1 MTVTVL
7 KLSDADTYLKNIS
20 IKNIKDVRALDV
32 DLMLV
37 LRNGDSIIISNGAV
51 SAMSAPESSLQFAD
65 GKLPLA
71 SVFQQIEKIDV
82 SPEANLTVSSKEITR
97 YNQNNARNK
106 KARKDDEEAADKP
119 VVIDDGEHDPRAAA
133 QTSGSGG
140 NTEQTNFTPT
150 KSPDNQSQIAD
161 AEINSQHEKNW
172 GVQWP
177 IAAGALALLAAAGG
191 GGGGGGG
198 SNGGS
203 AANGSS
209 GGTGAGG
216 GAAATAS
223 GGGAGTVDP
232 SAAVIRGSAA
242 LGAIKN
248 ANVTA
253 YDAFGN
259 ALSDTVAVID
269 GKYTLT
275 LKRALYKGPMM
286 LVVRDNTPG
295 LADNYIDEATLQP
308 TDLGNMPL
316 RNLVMASGVN
326 QNLNVTALTEL
337 AVLKAGLDQ
346 GLIGIANQPE
356 ITTERIIAANNAVS
370 GFFKVDILATDVV
383 ATSATHAT
391 GRGIPNPGFTAA
403 LSVETQ
409 NYGAALKA
417 IANLVRLDKNTYPN
431 QASALTRLADSLD
444 FVDEAGSGLKW
455 ATNTRGQT
463 LAKASA
469 LQGALLSEPL
479 TQVIDHP
486 DSSDEAVETAQR
498 TLDALQNLPNGSTV
512 ADYLINNHVAI
523 PNPIITIRNAVLG
536 NPLPWQTAPLN
547 STLVLD
553 QGDLLDGDL
562 RVRTTPNAKV
572 AVIIKALDNLG
583 HEISVSL
590 PMAHADAGGIAILKA
605 SDENMEVLQGVDR
618 NRAISAQV
626 TVTDGSNSRTNHALW
641 SSSNID
647 VRVDLNTP
655 ESMTRFAEQNPLSL
669 LNDTF
674 YDGSAVG
681 DSGRFPA
688 ANQGGSD
695 RITHDSRLRIVLNKA
710 YNPDSERVQWAIA
723 TGPDRHGNPAWD
735 NWREVNGLTEKGS
748 PAPGRVV
755 YETGEVSEVN
765 GPIWVKVRIV
775 QKGIEF
781 TGGYGNANTLETPL
795 QFTLD
800 KLAPTQ
806 VRLRLVAGLDDGVA
820 SDDGITGQLNSRLE
834 LAAPR
839 EGGTELHVQLQTGD
853 GSTNDTLAAVNTAGV
868 GPAGVGRAIA
878 PGSWITLKTDEH
890 LVMRGDTKTGN
901 GKVALKLRHIDA
913 AGNYK
918 EFSQTFVT
926 DSTGT
931 IELVNLL
938 VQRQNVLKDASAA
951 RLQAKTA
958 FDNATATEHS
968 AKQALLAAA
977 LQVEEAARKAHEE
990 AVVSVRKAL
999 TTARA
1004 DGSYRLDDVLGESTD
1019 VAYLPAIVNQL
1030 SRATNVEGI
1039 NHQAGLKDFVAKA
1052 KQKADTAVTKASVY
1066 GDDPANPAP
1075 DSEDFF
1081 AMGVLGLNNSV
1092 AMAAVVDAIKKL
1104 PKDKTNSITKIQ
1116 KVTDAYL
1123 KVLALA
1129 NEQIDTADDKLPDS
1143 TVYETLGVEPKLSPA
1158 AATILGNVLDSK
1170 KTQDVDTVAKL
1181 SAIAEAAQRIAVQA
1195 ANSAATTPPTVEDFK
1210 KLGIDGVTADNLK
1223 DVRDSL
1229 NNVPPA
1235 LRDNSRPDKVVGT
1248 VDTLK
1253 EVRAI
1258 VDYHIGDL
1266 RVLINYANGKSP
1278 IDPTAPLQMEPVVDN
1293 YRLPTSLGL
1302 TSAVTLLNLASIN
1315 SALRAVGGP
1324 NVDSWKKVADLAAS
1338 YELIL
1343 SSANGIAGDASSLP
1357 TLDDFVRVG
1366 VKALTDVFKAAG
1378 GLDTAGQASAAR
1390 LLAEVIDGSARSKVA
1405 TVPLLETLAD
1415 IAARAVHLAKQGDTV
1430 LSAAELKQLLNVDLY
1445 DDAQMAIIRSGITG
1459 TKDDGTKVNS
1469 VQGLKDVIDK
1479 ALAAAAKIR
1488 AYADDASKTPPA
1500 VDDYRDLGIA
1510 GIDSALKAA
1519 ALNSSLA
1526 TDKING
1532 AAVTSPAALQTIADA
1547 YLRILGEAGDVAN
1560 ANPDPL
1566 PADYTA
1572 IGVDVSLTA
1581 NAGQLLNSVLNR
1593 KTAEEVGTVNKVTL
1607 LAQAAA
1613 DLHALAKGM
1622 PEAEDAVALTTAQL
1636 TAIKTQLTKLGVNAA
1651 DDAVLPA
1658 VIAALRLSPAE
1669 GEKINTLDK
1678 LQLLADK
1685 AADAQRK
1692 ISLYAD
1698 DASKPEPVSSDY
1710 SDMGVDKVT
1719 ASNLDAINSAL
1730 ATPVVES
1737 AQTASPKLVQGI
1749 VTSYVRILAAADGV
1763 AGNATTP
1770 ASAPTAPTAVDY
1782 ERVGIKTELVTKLKE
1797 GDYPLLALL
1806 NTLVDATSKDKVNT
1820 VALLQERTEIADKI
1834 IAQVRGEPGDSKVS
1848 LQELEK
1854 VGITGLQ
1861 ADTFSAVL
1869 SALAASKDDGSEVIG
1884 QISGTLRLQQLANKA
1899 HAAMRV
1905 LENYADNKQ
1914 DVPEPTS
1921 DTYKDVGLDLSKHLP
1936 LAGSA
1941 ANAVSALNSALHTT
1955 AVTKAQ
1961 VNPPTKLKEI
1971 IDSYQKVLAAANGA
1985 APADGSLS
1993 PEATQVTAEGL
2004 GKLGITGLAGAS
2016 EELLANVQAVVDGMA
2031 REKALEVANLQKTVE
2046 IVSRISRL
2054 ADGTA
2059 GNASDADK
2067 FTDAIAEL
2075 EAVGI
2080 TVTDPVVA
2088 QAAVSA
2094 IDAVRFSD
2102 INSPKKLR
2110 ALVEAYERILQEANE
2125 NPRAAGAPP
2134 EDKQADATPTADP
2147 DVEHFRAIGV
2157 KVTGVTETPVSPQD
2171 QAARLRLL
2179 DDALKYRTR
2188 SEVDTVGKLTNL
2200 GKAVDAF
2207 MTLAA
2212 QAAGST
2218 TSVTAE
2224 QWQAH
2229 AHALGIAGI
2238 DTNTEDGNLNEVLA
2252 AIRNKGVN
2260 TIDSISKLRD
2270 IVQKVN
2276 ASVEVIAAYAE
2287 SNTNP
2292 APTVEN
2298 YTLAGIVTAT
2308 GVPLV
2313 TNDNLAAINSAIDK
2327 LNRNDVSTRRSIKA
2341 VVNAYN
2347 AILTAADGEAFND
2360 SGATLP
2366 ALGYLTIGVP
2376 LGSTAIGMGTL
2387 VVRPDG
2393 SKNLENVDLA
2403 KLALFNNVV
2412 GSRNKPDVSTPDKLE
2427 ALAKTVADLIRT
2439 GREQENDAVV
2449 NAGGTALSIE
2459 SLRKLGLSGIDTPVR
2474 RTAFLNAI
2482 KYKGNGVDTA
2492 TGEPKT
2498 GDADSHKVDGIDT
2511 LAKLKRIAASYKTI
2525 LDHVGAGESATA
2537 PTREDYLNIGVQ
2549 LPAHGGQHALQ
2560 LFNSA
2565 IAAQASDS
2573 NIDDIS
2579 KLNKLALTVDKLMQ
2593 IAAVT
2598 TVAEKYPDQYPEVAI
2613 TLEADALTKLGLKRM
2628 NEASVA
2634 LLLAKL
2640 QTTADDGSGA
2650 VRIQAL
2656 QKMADDAVAAQARIF
2671 NYAETN
2677 TGTAPTVADF
2687 DALGLALPRNQQGEP
2702 TPYLNAINDA
2712 LRSQSIDGSKA
2723 DTPPQLQKLITAA
2736 QHVVDAA
2743 NGTPN
2748 DATPKPNEA
2757 DFLAL
2762 GLDPQKIRDA
2772 KATGIAFLADTVD
2785 ASTIDQ
2791 LTKDSSGAPI
2801 ALPDRLAQLLDLI
2814 QSLINTVA
2822 GRPANPPLSQE
2833 TLSQLG
2839 VKFDNLHSDTTDKL
2853 TNWPA
2858 IRAAIAGSK
2867 ADGSEVN
2874 SLIKLRGVVEKADT
2888 SQEILR
2894 QYAQANSGTAPTVED
2909 YKNIGLVR
2917 IPADPDAVRS
2927 PLVSTDN
2934 VAAINA
2940 ALRTVKVTAAN
2951 ADTPEHL
2958 KEVVDAYL
2966 AILARANGPAADTGT
2981 ALTPDHFK
2989 RIGADITGVTDD
3001 STSSTNTAV
3010 RSLLDS
3016 VIGSKLPANVDTPAK
3031 IERLGVLVNK
3041 VIAQASTR
3049 PGDTQPDQITAAELA
3064 ELGITAPEGSLI
3076 DAANAPAVRA
3086 ALYLIRFG
3094 DDKGIEVDT
3103 MAELQEVVRKAMT
3116 AYKKIQTYAALN
3128 DIPAGFTNDA
3138 DRPNAD
3144 DFEAMGLV
3152 APPSVKTDQAAGAAA
3167 SLATAHIGVTDIDTP
3182 EKLLTLLENWD
3193 KLLTLPD
3200 GQPNQPLA
3208 AAARNDFKTL
3218 LSAVGA
3224 PVAAGT
3230 SDAALDLLHSAL
3242 DVMGNTA
3249 HMNTPGKLLAL
3260 LRTTQVI
3267 TDLAGHP
3274 QALSAG
3280 ALPVG
3285 LYAAELIKL
3294 GLLPE
3299 AATSTNGAAA
3309 SVLGAIAAQAS
3320 PAEVDNM
3327 AELRPLATL
3336 ALAAHA
3342 RIIAYADSATA
3353 PAPTAADY
3361 TAIGLVKS
3369 DAART
3374 PLVTA
3379 DNLAALNSALASA
3392 PINAVRADDP
3402 SLLKAIID
3410 AYQSII
3416 DWHNGAPTVP
3426 VSGDYEAI
3434 GVTGLNPNAKTL
3446 LDGGV
3451 RKLPLENVK
3460 LQANLQKAA
3469 DVAAHIV
3476 TLADGTANSDDNSL
3490 PLADDY
3496 AALGLDM
3503 GHSSRALDADGS
3515 GAALL
3520 GSVLDRKSW
3529 TDINSLDKLQ
3539 TLADTVNKLMDKAAT
3554 RTAPL
3559 PTADDLKALG
3569 VDISGKT
3576 PAQQEAILAAV
3587 GTSGTDGQAIKS
3599 VALLIQLADK
3609 AIAALAKIEA
3619 YAGSNTGDVPTA
3631 EDYKA
3636 MGVADVDANN
3646 LAAVN
3651 AALASV
3657 KVGAP
3662 GADTQPEVQAI
3673 VNAYRK
3679 ILAAADGVR
3688 ESVDPVGTDL
3698 VPTAAELERIGV
3710 TLAPNTPPSQL
3721 SLLATALDAVARNKV
3736 DTPAKIEIINASA
3749 ARLIGAAGHAAS
3761 ADALQLS
3768 DFENLGVNG
3777 LSEDVMTSV
3786 RGLISTSVVE
3796 SINTST
3802 RLQTAIDGLLKDL
3815 KLIRNY
3821 ADNKPNEDGTLGTI
3835 GVVLEP
3841 AVHNY
3846 ANAGVQH
3853 VNAANLVSMN
3863 AAVKAQGNGQ
3873 KVDSKLKLQA
3883 IADAYNHILQAA
3895 DGVAGNVAAP
3905 VTRAELVTIG
3915 LADNVLPDPD
3925 KADSTPPQKA
3935 LARATLG
3942 LLLTALDAQPADGS
3956 TVKTPALIADLLTL
3970 AGKVAQFT
3978 ATSTA
3983 TAPTL
3988 ADLEKLG
3995 VRHLLA
4001 QQGPI
4006 PSTLLLVNDA
4016 LGRTPADALNA
4027 LDLGKVQTIA
4037 TAAYKLRMLTTTAGV
4052 VADNLRPAADA
4063 RDVTTGLPTT
4073 GAPLTR
4079 AELLALG
4086 MQIEDKPAN
4095 IKLLNE
4101 ALDNQPSFGAV
4112 SDVSKLNALNLA
4124 DIVNRVMK
4132 LAAPDLAAPAV
4143 IITTAE
4149 WAKLGITSTGTGAVV
4164 NGDSLAAFEAA
4175 LKLHQPADMDTLAEL
4190 RELASAAHTALNK
4203 IRDYAQSAA
4212 DGVVAPANSA
4222 GLPTLQDFKAIGVT
4236 GVERFA
4242 SITPDRPDQLPE
4254 GLFALLSSL
4263 ASAAISGAE
4272 AATHTQIQQIVDSY
4286 NKVLA
4291 LADGTANLTLTDS
4304 SAPVAADYTHI
4315 GSNLGNVATKP
4326 GYLTLLNS
4334 VIDPLTA
4341 QKIDTPAEITA
4352 LADKVSKVLGYAG
4365 STSTNPATPAP
4376 VAPRHDDFTGLGITG
4391 LEAADLPA
4399 VLARLS
4405 RIDNIETAG
4414 ITRLAGL
4421 QEMVTKAVQAQAKVR
4436 NYADSN
4442 APADAPTQ
4450 QDYLDMGVP
4459 MPIRSEINDYAAL
4472 MLGAL
4477 NSTLAAPLVTRAQAN
4492 TPQQLEAILAL
4503 YHGKLLPMADGHSNT
4518 TPDKLLTVA
4527 DLDLLGVNT
4536 TQLQLTETKHL
4547 RLFNDMVDNMPDAAS
4562 VANVSHLNVL
4572 AARAAKVIAIAD
4584 QAPGDLVADANKFSV
4599 EDYRYF
4605 LGQNAALQPLDEVAI
4620 TYALQSKTS
4629 SDVLAV
4635 QTTKGLMVQAPL
4647 AYAKI
4652 RNYADGVGAAPVPT
4666 GEDYRIL
4673 GISDVREVV
4682 VTSKPANL
4690 AALHAVLELP
4700 AINAISINPPLK
4712 LQAIVNSYNK
4722 LLAQA
4727 NGTPADTAD
4736 DNLAGLQD
4744 FKNIGINMVRL
4755 EAMSSEQSGNAIK
4768 LLSSI
4773 IDSRGAA
4780 DIDTPAKIQ
4789 NFVTLA
4795 EKVALLVKGDRSQ
4808 PLSVADFTALNIP
4821 GVKDSN
4827 IEQVR
4832 NKIDGLRDDGLDSN
4846 TWSKLADAVF
4856 TVTNVPSLNPVTADN
4871 IINKAEREAGVT
4883 LTGTAGRD
4891 DTVTLRFEDGSVMK
4905 SGIVTVDSHNG
4916 TNLWNWSYTLTEVD
4930 WTKLG
4935 AAGANNVKKS
4945 IRLQSHNTIRNT
4957 DSIEVNGEFF
4967 IDTVVP
4973 GFSSPIRLEVDSGDA
4988 GDRIT
4993 NNGKIIV
5000 PVPEAGVNWS
5010 YQIDSD
5016 NVQNG
5021 SGNSFVVPEGQHTV
5035 TVRQTDGAGN
5045 STNETLMVTV
5055 DTIAPTKST
5064 VALKDDTG
5072 DLPNDF
5078 ITRTGV
5084 VKVTGLE
5091 PGVKWQH
5098 RSGITG
5104 AWIDHG
5110 PAGTAD
5116 TEHIVDLSAGADGER
5131 RIQVRQIDAADNKGQ
5146 ISDELVFTLDRT
5158 SPALTLQLA
5167 QDTGTAGDGITYN
5180 GTVQVNGLEAGR
5192 AWTYQIDG
5200 GDWIEVSGSA
5210 GLNTVVVP
5218 GQKTRGMD
5226 GLRKVR
5232 VKQSDAAGNETVSS
5246 ELSFTLDTIDP
5257 VFTTDIRLQQD
5268 TGTSGIDGI
5277 TSNGRIIVP
5286 APEAGAT
5293 WSYRIDNGS
5302 FQNGGSSNSFEV
5314 PEGRHDVT
5322 VRMTDVAGNI
5332 KEQTKNVTLD
5342 TRPPAAPTLTLV
5354 DDTGAPGNN
5363 DRITSNGNVRVTG
5376 LEPRATW
5383 KYKIGASTYLPGS
5396 DTNII
5401 DAAASSDGQRQVS
5414 VIQIDEAGNESL
5426 AGELTFTLDRIG
5438 PSLVLSLLNK
5448 TGSTA
5453 AAITRDGTVKVDG
5466 LEPGR
5471 AWQYQIGDGAWVTGS
5486 GNTVAVPG
5494 ANASGGSDG
5503 VKEVR
5508 VRQTD
5513 VAGNE
5518 SITPQFEFTLDTTA
5532 PAKPV
5537 LALVRDTAGVAGS
5550 SVITLDTDKITSDG
5564 RVRISNVEAGSKVEY
5579 SINNTDWLVL
5589 TGDTL
5594 TLTGDGSKQVWM
5606 RQTDVAGNVST
5617 VSDRFDFTLDTVAT
5631 KPSVRLVNDTGDTRL
5646 PGVATDKLTRDGT
5659 VEVLGLEPGATW
5671 QYKLDD
5677 GNWQNGSST
5686 TTFTLGGSE
5695 GTKRIVVR
5703 QTDKAGNASA
5713 ESEALE
5719 FILDRI
5725 APVAPTLSKVA
5736 AVLSGGKTYSKDRS
5750 FTVSGLDADG
5760 LAEYR
5765 LGDGAWV
5772 RLTGN
5777 SFTLPATQAD
5787 GEYRV
5792 AVRQSDK
5799 AGNVS
5804 PNAEVTFT
5812 LDTTAPTRAVLSND
5826 GIRTFAGDSGR
5837 YSKDLKINVTGLDN
5851 SATKREYEI
5860 GANGSW
5866 IEFSGDSF
5874 NVTGNDGEKSVVVR
5888 QTDAAGNESL
5898 STPFRFTLDT
5908 TPPTARPEVTLEKDT
5923 GRDAHDKNTNN
5934 GKVKISITNLEAGGS
5949 WEWSSDNGANWTG
5962 GPALINNRAEISLTG
5977 DGRKLFKVR
5986 VLDRLGNPSD
5996 AIKVTDNSG
6005 TLIDANVL
6013 GFTLDT
6019 TVNHP
6024 TFALTGQDRG
6034 AAKFTYSGTDAEA
6047 NATITLKS
6055 GTLTLGTTTASA
6067 TGAWSME
6074 VRGTLRV
6081 SGLFQADGRSSN
6093 ANGIY
6098 TLVTTAEA
6106 VRLSNTN
6113 AFSNDF
6119 VTTGTPLLNINREV
6133 YSMTRDGQTWY
6144 VWAPLNGDFIISRT
6158 TGSDEWYEGSRF
6170 TAAIPSTTILYADKA
6185 TNWKANSG
6193 RASDLLA
6200 QQLINNGMTVNS
6212 RRLEGV
6218 DVYRA
6223 LGNQNDGTVY
6233 AQQTDVAG
6241 NITSDKDA
6249 VTSAAPMSGTLV
6261 IAGVDLDD
6269 LKEGVQTSASRIVG
6283 TSTMA
6288 LGILGVG
6295 TAFAPAAK
6303 AYTPSPANIIKVNF
6317 GGSGLD
6323 VVNDKLLL
6331 HSEMALNH
6339 SWSAS
6344 GVSFGT
6350 ATNLIVR
6357 YGADTRTLYI
6367 ANATGAAFASND
6379 VLDRI
6384 IRSIRLKNVFAA
6396 PGDRTMT
6403 VSLADASDI
6412 DSLPATATLSVSNDA
6427 LWIDLDP
6434 VTAGTQFSSTRYVT
6448 RASDLVSGEA
6458 FDNQIAA
6465 PTATNIRGLKVRLSG
6480 AGLDIAND
6488 KLKLDVALNLANS
6501 LPTAIGKTIGGV
6513 SGLSYVYDAPTRT
6526 LNIGKTQGTAL
6537 TGAEVKA
6544 IVESL
6549 VLSNSAAR
6557 DGERVAELTLLEA
6570 GAIEGITSTARLIL
6584 DTKAPTV
6591 DMDDSTGGI
6600 QLYATTIV
6608 NATSMEAGIAPY
6620 SKNVAVATASDIQEI
6635 ILSYIGPAA
6644 ARPAESLFTIPLGT
6658 NSSGTLT
6665 VSGISQLSY
6674 ALTTAALTT
6683 ARAREHLIL
6692 RKSSGEAFNN
6702 IETKAILDA
6711 VRFKSTSTDYSDRQ
6725 LELYLLDTARNSGSM
6740 PAISTFRINNRTA
6753 PTLEARKV
6761 DTGNQISFGMLT
6773 LGEGLRDSSNSTRN
6787 SVSLPLPAGFTADTF
6802 LTALKGIASDWG
6814 GASITGA
6821 ANSYDSKYRSYT
6833 TLDRA
6838 PLVGSEFKVAH
6849 QSHSFIKGADV
6860 KFTNENGVLKLYHQ
6874 RTFSADADMFLFNG
6888 PATAFTSGAGSYD
6901 MGNIRLLYQTTSA
6914 NGDSTP
6920 TIAITYDRAKAVV
6933 GDVIALYEGN
6943 KVLASKTL
6951 DSTDAGGTGNATLN
6965 LKVNTSLA
6973 KGEHVIV
6980 SKYTSTTGATS
6991 TATALTVNVSAEM
7004 KVPLLTDL
7012 KVKASYDADAKAK
7025 AVLLGGDSYTSITDP
7040 GISPTAGVYDK
7051 GLIFTGRINT
7061 EGLDGKQK
7069 YLVSISMG
7077 GKTLGFD
7084 IFELESTS
7092 DPRTSSFSLQAASN
7106 VLAPGVY
7113 RDLSVTVTNVTEG
7126 SIYNGQTSAIKDAAL
7141 GWFWAT
7147 KIMRDIR
7154 GGNGDDGIILSP
7166 TPTGT
7171 TPTVTTGA
7179 GADTLILGSFQTPD
7193 ANSSASPPTNWLNF
7207 NATVTDFQLGLDKV
7221 QVAGQTITAANL
7233 NSFLRSIAATPDRG
7247 STILTVD
7254 TDGAGAKQHTYTLTL
7269 NNVRYDPANTQTIF
7283 GI

>member
-150 KSPDNQSQIAD
+150 QSPDNQSQIAD

-191 GGGGGGG
+191 GGGGGG

-209 GGTGAGG
+209 SGTGAGG

-356 ITTERIIAANNAVS
+356 ITAERIIAANNAVS
-370 GFFKVDILATDVV
+370 GFFKVDILGTDVV

-431 QASALTRLADSLD
+431 QASALSRLADSLD

-479 TQVIDHP
+479 TQVIDNP
-486 DSSDEAVETAQR
+486 DSSEEAVETAQR

-523 PNPIITIRNAVLG
+523 PNPVITIRNAVLG

-562 RVRTTPNAKV
+562 RVKTTPNAKV
-572 AVIIKALDNLG
+572 AVIIKAVDNLG

-590 PMAHADAGGIAILKA
+590 PMAHADASGIAILKA

-775 QKGIEF
+775 QKGVEF

-868 GPAGVGRAIA
+868 SRAIA
-878 PGSWITLKTDEH
+878 PGSWIILKADEH
-890 LVMRGDTKTGN
+890 LVMRGDTKNGN
-901 GKVALKLRHIDA
+901 GKAALKLRHIDA
-913 AGNYK
+913 AGNYN

-938 VQRQNVLKDASAA
+938 VQRQKVLTDASTA
-951 RLQAKTA
+951 RAQAKTA
-958 FDNATATEHS
+958 FDTASVTERT

-977 LQVEEAARKAHEE
+977 LRVEEAARKAHDE
-990 AVVSVRKAL
+990 AVVDVRKAL
-999 TTARA
+999 TTARE
-1004 DGSYRLDDVLGESTD
+1004 DGSYRLDDVLGQSTD

-1030 SRATNVEGI
+1030 SRATNVEKI
-1039 NHQAGLKDFVAKA
+1039 NHQAGLKDFVADA
-1052 KQKADTAVTKASVY
+1052 KQKADTAVTKASLY

-1081 AMGVLGLNNSV
+1081 AMGVLGLGNTT
-1092 AMAAVVDAIKKL
+1092 AMAAVVDAIREL
-1104 PKDKTNSITKIQ
+1104 PKNQSNSINKIQ
-1116 KVTDAYL
+1116 AITDAYL

-1129 NEQIDTADDKLPDS
+1129 NEQTDTSDTALPAAA
-1143 TVYETLGVEPKLSPA
+1143 VYAILGVKPALSPA

-1195 ANSAATTPPTVEDFK
+1195 VEEKPASPPTVEDFK
-1210 KLGIDGVTADNLK
+1210 KLGINGVTADNLAA
-1223 DVRDSL
+1223 VRSSL
-1229 NNVPPA
+1229 FDVPPA
-1235 LRDNSRPDKVVGT
+1235 LKDASRPDKVVGT
-1248 VDTLK
+1248 VDTLR
-1253 EVRAI
+1253 EVIAI
-1258 VDYHIGDL
+1258 VEFNIGDL

-1278 IDPTAPLQMEPVVDN
+1278 INPDAPLQTEPTVDN
-1293 YRLPTSLGL
+1293 YRPPSVLGL
-1302 TSAVTLLNLASIN
+1302 SSAVTPLNLASIN
-1315 SALRAVGGP
+1315 SALRAVGGL
-1324 NVDSWKKVADLAAS
+1324 NVDSWKKVIDLAAS
-1338 YELIL
+1338 YERIL
-1343 SSANGIAGDASSLP
+1343 SSANGIAGDAPALP

-1366 VKALTDVFKAAG
+1366 VKALTDVFKAAD

-1405 TVPLLETLAD
+1405 TVPLLDTLAD

-1488 AYADDASKTPPA
+1488 AYADDASKPAPA

-1547 YLRILGEAGDVAN
+1547 YLRILGEAGDVAK
-1560 ANPDPL
+1560 ANLDPL
-1566 PADYTA
+1566 AADYTA

-1581 NAGQLLNSVLNR
+1581 NAAQLLNSVLHK
-1593 KTAEEVGTVNKVTL
+1593 KTPEDVGTVNKVTL

-1613 DLHALAKGM
+1613 DLHALVKGM

-1636 TAIKTQLTKLGVNAA
+1636 TAIKTQLTRLGVSAP

-1658 VIAALRLSPAE
+1658 VIAALRLSPAD

-1678 LQLLADK
+1678 LQQLADK

-1692 ISLYAD
+1692 INLYAD
-1698 DASKPEPVSSDY
+1698 DASKPTPVSSDY

-1749 VTSYVRILAAADGV
+1749 VSSYARILAAADGV

-1806 NTLVDATSKDKVNT
+1806 NTLVDATSKDKVHT

-1834 IAQVRGEPGDSKVS
+1834 IAQVRGATGDSRVS

-1854 VGITGLQ
+1854 IGITGLQ

-2016 EELLANVQAVVDGMA
+2016 EDLLANVQAVVDGMA
-2031 REKALEVANLQKTVE
+2031 REKALDVANLQKTVD

-2059 GNASDADK
+2059 GNATDADK

-2147 DVEHFRAIGV
+2147 GVEHFRAIGV

-2188 SEVDTVGKLTNL
+2188 SEVDTVGELTTL

-2238 DTNTEDGNLNEVLA
+2238 DTDTEDGNLNEVLA

-2260 TIDSISKLRD
+2260 TIDSIIKLRD

-2287 SNTNP
+2287 NNTHP

-2298 YTLAGIVTAT
+2298 YTLAGIITAT

-2327 LNRNDVSTRRSIKA
+2327 LNRDDVSTRRLIKA

-2376 LGSTAIGMGTL
+2376 LGSPAIGMGTL

-2459 SLRKLGLSGIDTPVR
+2459 SLRNLGLSAIDTPVR
-2474 RTAFLNAI
+2474 RTAFLNAV

-2598 TVAEKYPDQYPEVAI
+2598 KVAEKYPDQYPEVAI
-2613 TLEADALTKLGLKRM
+2613 TLEADALAKLGLKRM

-2650 VRIQAL
+2650 ARIQDL

-2687 DALGLALPRNQQGEP
+2687 EALGLALPRNQQDEP

-2723 DTPPQLQKLITAA
+2723 NTPAQLQKLITAA

-2743 NGTPN
+2743 NGNPN

-2772 KATGIAFLADTVD
+2772 KTTGIAFLADTVD

-2822 GRPANPPLSQE
+2822 GRPANPPLSQD

-2839 VKFDNLHSDTTDKL
+2839 VQFQNLHLDSNGKL

-2867 ADGSEVN
+2867 GDGSEVN

-2888 SQEILR
+2888 SQETLR
-2894 QYAQANSGTAPTVED
+2894 QYAQTNIGTAPTVED

-2934 VAAINA
+2934 VAAVNA

-3001 STSSTNTAV
+3001 STSPTNAAV

-3016 VIGSKLPANVDTPAK
+3016 VIGSKLPADVDTPAK

-3041 VIAQASTR
+3041 VIAQARTQ

-3064 ELGITAPEGSLI
+3064 ELGIAAPEGSLT
-3076 DAANAPAVRA
+3076 DAANAPAVLA
-3086 ALYLIRFG
+3086 ALYAIRFG
-3094 DDKGIEVDT
+3094 ADDGTAVDNFT
-3103 MAELQEVVRKAMT
+3103 ELRDVVRKAMI

-3128 DIPAGFTNDA
+3128 DIPAGFPNDA

-3152 APPSVKTDQAAGAAA
+3152 APASVKADLAVGAAA
-3167 SLATAHIGVTDIDTP
+3167 SLATAHIGVADIDTP
-3182 EKLLTLLENWD
+3182 EKLLKLLQNWD

-3208 AAARNDFKTL
+3208 AATRDGFKTL
-3218 LSAVGA
+3218 LTAVGA

-3249 HMNTPGKLLAL
+3249 HMNTPARLLAL
-3260 LRTTQVI
+3260 LGTTQAI

-3274 QALSAG
+3274 QALSAA

-3285 LYAAELIKL
+3285 LFAAELIKL

-3309 SVLGAIAAQAS
+3309 SVLGAIAAQAG

-3342 RIIAYADSATA
+3342 RITAYADNATA

-3361 TAIGLVKS
+3361 AAIGLVKN

-3374 PLVTA
+3374 PLVTTA
-3379 DNLAALNSALASA
+3379 DNLGAVNSALASA
-3392 PINAVRADDP
+3392 PINAARADDP
-3402 SLLKAIID
+3402 SLLKTIID

-3416 DWHNGAPTVP
+3416 DWHNGGQTMP
-3426 VSGDYEAI
+3426 VSGAYEAI

-3460 LQANLQKAA
+3460 HQANLQKAA

-3476 TLADGTANSDDNSL
+3476 TLADGTANSEDNSL

-3539 TLADTVNKLMDKAAT
+3539 TLADTVNKLMDKAAS

-3559 PTADDLKALG
+3559 PTADDFKALG

-3576 PAQQEAILAAV
+3576 AAQKEAILAAV

-3599 VALLIQLADK
+3599 VHLLEELVTK
-3609 AIAALAKIEA
+3609 AITALAKIEA
-3619 YAGSNTGDVPTA
+3619 YAGTNTGDVPTA
-3631 EDYKA
+3631 DDYKA

-3662 GADTQPEVQAI
+3662 EADTQPEVQAI

-3698 VPTAAELERIGV
+3698 VPTAAELDRIGV
-3710 TLAPNTPPSQL
+3710 NLAPNTPPSQI

-3749 ARLIGAAGHAAS
+3749 ARLIGAAGHAAD

-3777 LSEDVMTSV
+3777 LSEDVMISV
-3786 RGLISTSVVE
+3786 RGLISTSAVE
-3796 SINTST
+3796 NINTST

-3821 ADNKPNEDGTLGTI
+3821 ADNKPNEDATLGPT

-3853 VNAANLVSMN
+3853 VTATNLVSMN

-3895 DGVAGNVAAP
+3895 DGVAGNVATP
-3905 VTRAELVTIG
+3905 ITRAELVTIG

-3942 LLLTALDAQPADGS
+3942 LLLTALDAQPSDGS
-3956 TVKTPALIADLLTL
+3956 TVKTPALIGDLLAL
-3970 AGKVAQFT
+3970 AGKVAQFA
-3978 ATSTA
+3978 ATNTA

-3995 VRHLLA
+3995 VRHLLG

-4006 PSTLLLVNDA
+4006 ASTLLLVNDA
-4016 LGRTPADALNA
+4016 LGRTPADALSA

-4037 TAAYKLRMLTTTAGV
+4037 TAAYKLRMLTTNDGV
-4052 VADNLRPAADA
+4052 VSDSLRPTAEA
-4063 RDVTTGLPTT
+4063 RDPNGLPTT

-4101 ALDNQPSFGAV
+4101 ALDNQRGFGTV
-4112 SDVSKLNALNLA
+4112 SDVNKLNDLNLA

-4132 LAAPDLAAPAV
+4132 LAASDLAAPAV
-4143 IITTAE
+4143 VITTAE
-4149 WAKLGITSTGTGAVV
+4149 WARLGITSTGTGAVV

-4222 GLPTLQDFKAIGVT
+4222 GLPTLPDFKAIGVT
-4236 GVERFA
+4236 GVDRYN
-4242 SITPDRPDQLPE
+4242 SITPDRPDPLPE

-4291 LADGTANLTLTDS
+4291 LADGTANLALAT
-4304 SAPVAADYTHI
+4304 APEVADYTRI

-4341 QKIDTPAEITA
+4341 QQIDTPAEITA

-4365 STSTNPATPAP
+4365 SISTGSATPAP
-4376 VAPRHDDFTGLGITG
+4376 AAPQRDDFTGLGITG

-4442 APADAPTQ
+4442 VPADAPTQ
-4450 QDYLDMGVP
+4450 QDYLDMGVL
-4459 MPIRSEINDYAAL
+4459 MPNRPEINDYAAL

-4503 YHGKLLPMADGHSNT
+4503 YHGKLLPMADGRSNT
-4518 TPDKLLTVA
+4518 PSDKLLTVA

-4536 TQLQLTETKHL
+4536 TQFQLTEAKHL

-4562 VANVSHLNVL
+4562 VAQVSHLNVL

-4605 LGQNAALQPLDEVAI
+4605 IGQNAALQPLDEVAI

-4629 SDVLAV
+4629 GDVLTV
-4635 QTTKGLMVQAPL
+4635 QTTKDLMVQAPL

-4673 GISDVREVV
+4673 GISDVREVT
-4682 VTSKPANL
+4682 VTNKPANL

-4700 AINAISINPPLK
+4700 AINAASVNPPGR

-4773 IDSRGAA
+4773 IDSRGVA

-4789 NFVTLA
+4789 NFVTLS

-4808 PLSVADFTALNIP
+4808 PLNVADFTALNIP

-4883 LTGTAGRD
+4883 LTGTAGSEDR
-4891 DTVTLRFEDGSVMK
+4891 VTLRFEDGSIMK
-4905 SGIVTVDSHNG
+4905 SDIVTVDPHNG
-4916 TNLWNWSYTLTEVD
+4916 TKLWNWSYTLTEAD

-4935 AAGANNVKKS
+4935 AAGANNVRKS
-4945 IRLQSHNTIRNT
+4945 IHLRSHSTQRGT
-4957 DSIEVNGEFF
+4957 DSIEVTGEFF
-4967 IDTVVP
+4967 IDTVAP
-4973 GFSSPIRLEVDSGDA
+4973 SFSSPIRLEVDSGVP

-5000 PVPEAGVNWS
+5000 PAPEAGVNWS
-5010 YQIDSD
+5010 YQIDSGEF
-5016 NVQNG
+5016 QTG
-5021 SGNSFVVPEGQHTV
+5021 SGNSFVVPEGRHTV

-5045 STNETLMVTV
+5045 STAQTLTVTV
-5055 DTIAPTKST
+5055 DTTPPLKST

-5078 ITRTGV
+5078 ITRTGL

-5091 PGVKWQH
+5091 PGVRWQH

-5110 PAGTAD
+5110 PADAAD

-5131 RIQVRQIDAADNKGQ
+5131 RIEVRQIDAAGNESL
-5146 ISDELVFTLDRT
+5146 ISNELVFTLDRT
-5158 SPALTLQLA
+5158 GPVLTLQLA

-5200 GDWIEVSGSA
+5200 GEWIEVSA

-5218 GQKTRGMD
+5218 GLKTGSTD

-5232 VKQSDAAGNETVSS
+5232 VKQTDAAGNETVSS

-5268 TGTSGIDGI
+5268 TGIRDNDGI

-5293 WSYRIDNGS
+5293 WSYRIDDGS
-5302 FQNGGSSNSFEV
+5302 FRNGGSSNSFEV
-5314 PEGRHDVT
+5314 PEGRHNVT
-5322 VRMTDVAGNI
+5322 VRMTDVAGNNA
-5332 KEQTKNVTLD
+5332 EQTKTVTVD
-5342 TRPPAAPTLTLV
+5342 TRAPAAPTLSLV
-5354 DDTGAPGNN
+5354 SDTGDLNN
-5363 DRITSNGNVRVTG
+5363 DRYTSNGNVRVSG
-5376 LEPRATW
+5376 LEPGASW

-5396 DTNII
+5396 TTNSF
-5401 DAAASSDGQRQVS
+5401 DATPGSDGERQVS
-5414 VIQIDEAGNESL
+5414 VIQIDEAGNESV
-5426 AGELTFTLDRIG
+5426 AAELNFTLDRIG

-5466 LEPGR
+5466 LEAGR
-5471 AWQYQIGDGAWVTGS
+5471 AWQYQIGEGTWQNGS
-5486 GNTVAVPG
+5486 GTSFVVPG

-5503 VKEVR
+5503 VKKVR

-5532 PAKPV
+5532 PVKPV
-5537 LALVRDTAGVAGS
+5537 LALVRDTAGVVGS

-5564 RVRISNVEAGSKVEY
+5564 RVRISNIEAGSKVEY
-5579 SINNTDWLVL
+5579 SLNNTDWLVL

-5686 TTFTLGGSE
+5686 TLTLGGSE
-5695 GTKRIVVR
+5695 GTKRVVVR

-5812 LDTTAPTRAVLSND
+5812 LDTVASAPTLQLNNPAGTNPAGEALTTAASFVLSGVAEKGAQVTVRNGSKEVGTAIASVTD
-5826 GIRTFAGDSGR
+5826 GSWSLTVNSTLEI
-5837 YSKDLKINVTGLDN
+5837 TGLRRVDGELSAAN
-5851 SATKREYEI
+5851 GVYQLLTLGQVSALPAFHADFSISGNNVIDTSRPAYRMTTAIGENWYLWSALNGDYRISRQSGADEWHREILNSPEQTAFPENTTSLMAMNTNFATVQTELETNGSSTHQRLLKRSDISLISSNSPRALHEFSAT
-5860 GANGSW
+5860 
-5866 IEFSGDSF
+5866 
-5874 NVTGNDGEKSVVVR
+5874 
-5888 QTDAAGNESL
+5888 QTDVVGNTSVASATRKVRIDTLPPALLDMDASTAGIQGASTLEFTLSQLNTGINLVGNVAPPESTDIETIL
-5898 STPFRFTLDT
+5898 VRFT
-5908 TPPTARPEVTLEKDT
+5908 AQ
-5923 GRDAHDKNTNN
+5923 
-5934 GKVKISITNLEAGGS
+5934 GS
-5949 WEWSSDNGANWTG
+5949 
-5962 GPALINNRAEISLTG
+5962 NRATNQLM
-5977 DGRKLFKVR
+5977 V
-5986 VLDRLGNPSD
+5986 
-5996 AIKVTDNSG
+5996 SG
-6005 TLIDANVL
+6005 TTLFMKDNLALLNNQTIGTVSGLSFSYDAT
-6013 GFTLDT
+6013 GATL
-6019 TVNHP
+6019 TVRKSNALQ
-6024 TFALTGQDRG
+6024 ALTGNEVERILEAIKIKNTAGSIASGERYRAEVVLQDIAKQNGILSSVTSLNIVNNQPMLDMDTSLAGVQHQSKVKYQNIREPRTAFVTDLTATSSANEIRISKRG
-6034 AAKFTYSGTDAEA
+6034 FDEGQNFFTDQEQ
-6047 NATITLKS
+6047 I
-6055 GTLTLGTTTASA
+6055 
-6067 TGAWSME
+6067 E
-6074 VRGTLRV
+6074 VDNGSNV
-6081 SGLFQADGRSSN
+6081 SGG
-6093 ANGIY
+6093 GI
-6098 TLVTTAEA
+6098 
-6106 VRLSNTN
+6106 
-6113 AFSNDF
+6113 
-6119 VTTGTPLLNINREV
+6119 
-6133 YSMTRDGQTWY
+6133 
-6144 VWAPLNGDFIISRT
+6144 
-6158 TGSDEWYEGSRF
+6158 
-6170 TAAIPSTTILYADKA
+6170 
-6185 TNWKANSG
+6185 
-6193 RASDLLA
+6193 
-6200 QQLINNGMTVNS
+6200 
-6212 RRLEGV
+6212 GV
-6218 DVYRA
+6218 V
-6223 LGNQNDGTVY
+6223 
-6233 AQQTDVAG
+6233 
-6241 NITSDKDA
+6241 
-6249 VTSAAPMSGTLV
+6249 
-6261 IAGVDLDD
+6261 
-6269 LKEGVQTSASRIVG
+6269 ERIVLYDNN
-6283 TSTMA
+6283 TPF
-6288 LGILGVG
+6288 VG
-6295 TAFAPAAK
+6295 
-6303 AYTPSPANIIKVNF
+6303 
-6317 GGSGLD
+6317 
-6323 VVNDKLLL
+6323 
-6331 HSEMALNH
+6331 
-6339 SWSAS
+6339 
-6344 GVSFGT
+6344 
-6350 ATNLIVR
+6350 
-6357 YGADTRTLYI
+6357 
-6367 ANATGAAFASND
+6367 
-6379 VLDRI
+6379 
-6384 IRSIRLKNVFAA
+6384 
-6396 PGDRTMT
+6396 
-6403 VSLADASDI
+6403 
-6412 DSLPATATLSVSNDA
+6412 
-6427 LWIDLDP
+6427 
-6434 VTAGTQFSSTRYVT
+6434 
-6448 RASDLVSGEA
+6448 
-6458 FDNQIAA
+6458 
-6465 PTATNIRGLKVRLSG
+6465 
-6480 AGLDIAND
+6480 
-6488 KLKLDVALNLANS
+6488 
-6501 LPTAIGKTIGGV
+6501 TIGGV
-6513 SGLSYVYDAPTRT
+6513 SNVRLNVNSNSGIIGIVRNGGGEFSANEIVAIIKHIHFISLSSNENQFDLSLVKNGVAGPVSSVYVTTRNFAPPLDLDATTAGTQLVATRIINLAGQTEGASLFAKPIATPRDDDTKSIQLSFTNGTLAVTLDKLVLGSYTLAFDTSAPANLVQTIAGVRDVAISYTRT
-6526 LNIGKTQGTAL
+6526 SGSANIPPLVLTKTDGSSFTSEQ
-6537 TGAEVKA
+6537 VKA
-6544 IVESL
+6544 
-6549 VLSNSAAR
+6549 VL
-6557 DGERVAELTLLEA
+6557 
-6570 GAIEGITSTARLIL
+6570 EGLQFKTTSTDATARLI
-6584 DTKAPTV
+6584 
-6591 DMDDSTGGI
+6591 
-6600 QLYATTIV
+6600 
-6608 NATSMEAGIAPY
+6608 
-6620 SKNVAVATASDIQEI
+6620 DI
-6635 ILSYIGPAA
+6635 
-6644 ARPAESLFTIPLGT
+6644 
-6658 NSSGTLT
+6658 TLT
-6665 VSGISQLSY
+6665 DQAGNTS
-6674 ALTTAALTT
+6674 AP
-6683 ARAREHLIL
+6683 ARARITLDRDPPPQTLSLAIVNDNQVSYDVLE
-6692 RKSSGEAFNN
+6692 FNGGFGANNTFVFNSEDDPLN
-6702 IETKAILDA
+6702 I
-6711 VRFKSTSTDYSDRQ
+6711 
-6725 LELYLLDTARNSGSM
+6725 
-6740 PAISTFRINNRTA
+6740 
-6753 PTLEARKV
+6753 
-6761 DTGNQISFGMLT
+6761 
-6773 LGEGLRDSSNSTRN
+6773 
-6787 SVSLPLPAGFTADTF
+6787 PLPSGVSAADF
-6802 LTALKGIASDWG
+6802 LKNIRGLSAVWGGKGIAATSNNDGANLLNENVKSYLGFNVPPRNDVSFSFSHQGGTYVKGDFLKFVASAGGLTLHNLRSFNRQDSDLYNFDGTNTASAG
-6814 GASITGA
+6814 GLYAIGKIKLLYEVSTTATTNTPTFSIGFDHRNATVGGLMEIYDGSRLVASKRLTAADINDTDQIRLTVTESLSKGEHQFTAKYSEVSGDESKTEVAVPLNVTREGVLPFLSDLKVQLPYPSAKPAQALGTSKSSYAVFVDPDAPGRTNNYEQGPTITG
-6821 ANSYDSKYRSYT
+6821 KVG
-6833 TLDRA
+6833 TL
-6838 PLVGSEFKVAH
+6838 LS
-6849 QSHSFIKGADV
+6849 
-6860 KFTNENGVLKLYHQ
+6860 NG
-6874 RTFSADADMFLFNG
+6874 
-6888 PATAFTSGAGSYD
+6888 
-6901 MGNIRLLYQTTSA
+6901 
-6914 NGDSTP
+6914 
-6920 TIAITYDRAKAVV
+6920 
-6933 GDVIALYEGN
+6933 
-6943 KVLASKTL
+6943 
-6951 DSTDAGGTGNATLN
+6951 TDAGGT
-6965 LKVNTSLA
+6965 
-6973 KGEHVIV
+6973 
-6980 SKYTSTTGATS
+6980 
-6991 TATALTVNVSAEM
+6991 
-7004 KVPLLTDL
+7004 
-7012 KVKASYDADAKAK
+7012 
-7025 AVLLGGDSYTSITDP
+7025 
-7040 GISPTAGVYDK
+7040 
-7051 GLIFTGRINT
+7051 
-7061 EGLDGKQK
+7061 
-7069 YLVSISMG
+7069 YLVQVSMG
-7077 GKTLGFD
+7077 GKLLGFD
-7084 IFELESTS
+7084 VVSGGNFTV
-7092 DPRTSSFSLQAASN
+7092 RTGASQ
-7106 VLAPGVY
+7106 LAPGFY
-7113 RDLSVTVTNVTEG
+7113 DDLSVTATNITPNSEHKGMVNSVQGLALGYYWAPQSLGNVKGGAGNDEILLGRTAGGAATEIETG
-7126 SIYNGQTSAIKDAAL
+7126 NGQDVLTLSNL
-7141 GWFWAT
+7141 GRTGSLEAT
-7147 KIMRDIR
+7147 ITDFRLGTDRIRIMAGNGNNGLTYRDIR
-7154 GGNGDDGIILSP
+7154 LDNLENFAPASQQSASG
-7166 TPTGT
+7166 TGT
-7171 TPTVTTGA
+7171 KLVIDLDGLA
-7179 GADTLILGSFQTPD
+7179 GG
-7193 ANSSASPPTNWLNF
+7193 
-7207 NATVTDFQLGLDKV
+7207 DK
-7221 QVAGQTITAANL
+7221 
-7233 NSFLRSIAATPDRG
+7233 
-7247 STILTVD
+7247 
-7254 TDGAGAKQHTYTLTL
+7254 YTLYLQNVTYNASNTHTL
-7269 NNVRYDPANTQTIF
+7269 F
-7283 GI
+7283 GV